1 MKVKKEFL
9 KKVCRNRVACTK
21 NFYYKR
27 FDYSAANEKGEFYSF
42 AIIKRININ
51 YLETT
56 RYLDRENW
64 ETIAQTTDGETFMR
78 F

>member
-9 KKVCRNRVACTK
+9 EKVIKNRTVCTK
-21 NFYYKR
+21 NYFYKR
-27 FDYSAANEKGEFYSF
+27 FDYSAANENGEFYSF
-42 AIIKRININ
+42 SIIKRIDIN

-56 RYLDRENW
+56 RYLDKENW
-64 ETIAQTTDGETFMR
+64 ETIARTEDGETFTR